1 MPLLKVSTN
10 KMALSDDLII
20 EDQFYIYKKE
30 IDWSVLREG
39 FSIPVSIQVVFKER
53 MRNYLKRGEKR
64 DIKII
69 LDEHIYQ
76 AKLINQA
83 FDEQKY
89 LGHADILQIRYSP
102 QSLFATKLR
111 EIFKS
116 SLDYLQRER
125 TIAKKN
131 IRMPED
137 KKEYIVLYT
146 TSLENTFFFEHITSF
161 ESIKIKHSISEINE
175 EEFEFQSNYKKVDV
189 SARIETKEQIV
200 KVRRLDRAI
209 GDSLKLFYNY
219 KCQICGNN
227 IAEKYNCLIA
237 EAHHIDFFVRSLNND
252 ATNIIVLCPNHHR
265 IIHKTNPIFKR
276 EIFSFIYQNGVEEK
290 LALNK
295 HL

>member
-1 MPLLKVSTN
+1 
-10 KMALSDDLII
+10 MALSNDSII
-20 EDQFYIYKKE
+20 EEQFYIYKKE
-30 IDWSVLREG
+30 VDWSVLREG
-39 FSIPVSIQVVFKER
+39 FSIPVSIQVVFKEQ
-53 MRNYLKRGEKR
+53 MKNYLKRGEKR

-69 LDEHIYQ
+69 LDEHTYQ

-89 LGHADILQIRYSP
+89 SGHADILQIRYSP
-102 QSLFATKLR
+102 QSHFSTKLR

-125 TIAKKN
+125 TVAKKN

-137 KKEYIVLYT
+137 KREYIVLYT
-146 TSLENTFFFEHITSF
+146 TSLENTFFFEHITSS

-209 GDSLKLFYNY
+209 GESLKLFYNY

-227 IAEKYNCLIA
+227 FAEKYNCLIV

-265 IIHKTNPIFKR
+265 IIHKANPIFKR
-276 EIFSFIYQNGVEEK
+276 ELFSFIYQNGVEEK